1 MTTVAMPYNRT
12 LLYLFQDRADRERA
26 REELRRV
33 REESIRAA
41 QTAMRRQTETVQRIA
56 SLLGEAAADSR
67 AAVDGLISA
76 VEREER
82 ER

>member
-1 MTTVAMPYNRT
+1 
-12 LLYLFQDRADRERA
+12 
-26 REELRRV
+26 
-33 REESIRAA
+33 
-41 QTAMRRQTETVQRIA
+41 MRRQTETVQRIA